1 VEAQRFGKFK
11 GQDNQREKT
20 YMSLVKQMGNF
31 NITEAYESLENILR
45 TADQYFGIWKQYQA
59 LWDL

>member
-1 VEAQRFGKFK
+1 
-11 GQDNQREKT
+11 
-20 YMSLVKQMGNF
+20 MSLVKQMGNF
-31 NITEAYESLENILR
+31 NITEAYETLENILR